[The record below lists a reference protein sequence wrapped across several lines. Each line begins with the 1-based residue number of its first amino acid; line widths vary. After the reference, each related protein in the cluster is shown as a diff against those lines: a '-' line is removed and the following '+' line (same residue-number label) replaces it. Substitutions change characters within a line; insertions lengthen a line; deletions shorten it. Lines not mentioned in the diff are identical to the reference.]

1 MENNFKSGEVVQ
13 LKTGG
18 PKMIIK
24 EIDLEMKMA
33 YVSWLDTKEQ
43 VQSKDIE
50 LSLLKYAP
58 NTTFNT
64 IRG

>member
-1 MENNFKSGEVVQ
+1 MENNFKAGEVVQ

-24 EIDLEMKMA
+24 EIDVEAKMA
-33 YVSWLDTKEQ
+33 YVSWLDSKEQ
-43 VQSKDIE
+43 VQNKDID

-58 NTTFNT
+58 NSRFNT
-64 IRG
+64 IRN

>member
-1 MENNFKSGEVVQ
+1 MENNFKSGDVVQ

-58 NTTFNT
+58 NTTLNT
-64 IRG
+64 IQG